1 MFQLFYS
8 QLLFTPEVINP
19 IKIECFAMSKIPA
32 RFITLE
38 GIDGCGKSTQARLLS
53 DFLRARGI
61 NTELTRE
68 PGGTR
73 IGKAIRQVL
82 QNPENQEMIPETELL
97 LYLAD
102 RLQHLQEKVV
112 PALAEGTWVIS
123 DRFHD
128 STVAYQGGG
137 RNLDLAFLNSIV
149 REKIQPFQPDKTFVL
164 LLSPE
169 IALERLR
176 QREANGGVGLSR
188 LDLESV
194 KFFQRVELSFIELL
208 RREPK
213 RCEPIDASQ
222 SIEKI
227 QHKIQSQLPADWLL

>member
-1 MFQLFYS
+1 
-8 QLLFTPEVINP
+8 
-19 IKIECFAMSKIPA
+19 MSKIPP

-38 GIDGCGKSTQARLLS
+38 GIDGCGKSTQTRLLS
-53 DFLRARGI
+53 EFLLARGI

-128 STVAYQGGG
+128 STVTYQGGG
-137 RNLDLAFLNSIV
+137 RNLDLAFLDSIV
-149 REKIQPFQPDKTFVL
+149 RQKIQPFQPDKTFVL

-194 KFFQRVELSFIELL
+194 KFFQRVDLSFRELL
-208 RREPK
+208 RSEPK
-213 RCEPIDASQ
+213 RCASVDASQ

-227 QHKIQSQLPADWLL
+227 QHQIQSQLPADWLL

>member
-1 MFQLFYS
+1 
-8 QLLFTPEVINP
+8 
-19 IKIECFAMSKIPA
+19 MSKIPA

-137 RNLDLAFLNSIV
+137 RNLDLAFLDSIV

-164 LLSPE
+164 LLSSE
-169 IALERLR
+169 MAFARLR
-176 QREANGGVGLSR
+176 QREANGDVGLSR

-194 KFFQRVELSFIELL
+194 KFFQRVDLSFIELL

-227 QHKIQSQLPADWLL
+227 QNQIQSQLPADWLL

>member
-1 MFQLFYS
+1 
-8 QLLFTPEVINP
+8 
-19 IKIECFAMSKIPA
+19 MSKIPP

-38 GIDGCGKSTQARLLS
+38 GIDGCGKGTQARLLS
-53 DFLRARGI
+53 EFLLGSGI

-137 RNLDLAFLNSIV
+137 RNLDLAFLDSIV
-149 REKIQPFQPDKTFVL
+149 REKIQPLQPDKTFVL

-194 KFFQRVELSFIELL
+194 KFFQRVDLSFIELL

-213 RCEPIDASQ
+213 RCAPIDASQ

-227 QHKIQSQLPADWLL
+227 QHQIQSQLPANWLL

>member
-1 MFQLFYS
+1 
-8 QLLFTPEVINP
+8 
-19 IKIECFAMSKIPA
+19 MSKIPP

-53 DFLRARGI
+53 EFLLGRGI

-137 RNLDLAFLNSIV
+137 RKLDLAFLDSIV

-194 KFFQRVELSFIELL
+194 KFFQSGY
-208 RREPK
+208 
-213 RCEPIDASQ
+213 
-222 SIEKI
+222 
-227 QHKIQSQLPADWLL
+227 H

>member
-1 MFQLFYS
+1 
-8 QLLFTPEVINP
+8 
-19 IKIECFAMSKIPA
+19 MSKMPP

-53 DFLRARGI
+53 EFLLARGI

-102 RLQHLQEKVV
+102 RLQHLQNKVV
-112 PALAEGTWVIS
+112 PALAEGMWVIS

-137 RNLDLAFLNSIV
+137 RNLDLAFLDSIV

-176 QREANGGVGLSR
+176 QREANGSVGLSR

-194 KFFQRVELSFIELL
+194 KFFQRVDLSFRELL
-208 RREPK
+208 RSEPK
-213 RCEPIDASQ
+213 RCAPIDASQ

-227 QHKIQSQLPADWLL
+227 QHQIQSQLPADWLL

>member
-1 MFQLFYS
+1 
-8 QLLFTPEVINP
+8 
-19 IKIECFAMSKIPA
+19 MSKIPA

-53 DFLRARGI
+53 DFLRAKGI

-82 QNPENQEMIPETELL
+82 QNPKNQEMIPETELL

-112 PALAEGTWVIS
+112 PMLAAGTWVIS

-137 RNLDLAFLNSIV
+137 RNLDLAFLDSIV
-149 REKIQPFQPDKTFVL
+149 QEKIQPFQPDKTFVL

-169 IALERLR
+169 MALERLR
-176 QREANGGVGLSR
+176 KREASGGVELSR

-194 KFFQRVELSFIELL
+194 KFFQRVDLAFRELL
-208 RREPK
+208 RCEPK

-227 QHKIQSQLPADWLL
+227 QHQIQHQIPADWLL

>member
-1 MFQLFYS
+1 
-8 QLLFTPEVINP
+8 
-19 IKIECFAMSKIPA
+19 MSKIPP

-38 GIDGCGKSTQARLLS
+38 GIDGCGKSTQSRLLS
-53 DFLRARGI
+53 EFLLGRGI

-137 RNLDLAFLNSIV
+137 RNLDLAFLDSIV

-194 KFFQRVELSFIELL
+194 KFFQRVDLSFRELL

-213 RCEPIDASQ
+213 RCALIDASQ

-227 QHKIQSQLPADWLL
+227 QHQIQSQLPADWLL

>member
-1 MFQLFYS
+1 M
-8 QLLFTPEVINP
+8 
-19 IKIECFAMSKIPA
+19 
-32 RFITLE
+32 
-38 GIDGCGKSTQARLLS
+38 GKVPRPDYFS
-53 DFLRARGI
+53 DFLRAKGI

-137 RNLDLAFLNSIV
+137 RNLDLAFLDSIV

-176 QREANGGVGLSR
+176 QREANGGV
-188 LDLESV
+188 V
-194 KFFQRVELSFIELL
+194 
-208 RREPK
+208 
-213 RCEPIDASQ
+213 SQ
-222 SIEKI
+222 G
-227 QHKIQSQLPADWLL
+227 

>member
-1 MFQLFYS
+1 
-8 QLLFTPEVINP
+8 
-19 IKIECFAMSKIPA
+19 MSKIPA

-38 GIDGCGKSTQARLLS
+38 GIDGCGKSTQARLLC
-53 DFLRARGI
+53 DLLRARGV

-82 QNPENQEMIPETELL
+82 QNPKNQEMISETELL

-102 RLQHLQEKVV
+102 RLQHLQEKVM

-137 RNLDLAFLNSIV
+137 RNLDLAFLDSIV
-149 REKIQPFQPDKTFVL
+149 REKIQLFQPDKTFVL

-169 IALERLR
+169 MALERLR
-176 QREANGGVGLSR
+176 KREASGGVELSR

-194 KFFQRVELSFIELL
+194 KFFQRVDLAFGELL

-213 RCEPIDASQ
+213 RCKPIDASQ

-227 QHKIQSQLPADWLL
+227 QHQIQHQIPADWLL

>member
-1 MFQLFYS
+1 
-8 QLLFTPEVINP
+8 
-19 IKIECFAMSKIPA
+19 MSKIPP

-53 DFLRARGI
+53 EFLLGRGI

-123 DRFHD
+123 DRFHE

-137 RNLDLAFLNSIV
+137 RNLDLAFLDSIV

-194 KFFQRVELSFIELL
+194 KFFQRVDLSFRELL

-213 RCEPIDASQ
+213 RCAPIDASQ

-227 QHKIQSQLPADWLL
+227 QHQIQSQLPADWLL

>member
-1 MFQLFYS
+1 MEKVTGQ
-8 QLLFTPEVINP
+8 
-19 IKIECFAMSKIPA
+19 
-32 RFITLE
+32 ITL
-38 GIDGCGKSTQARLLS
+38 RL
-53 DFLRARGI
+53 FACKGI
-61 NTELTRE
+61 NTELTQE

-82 QNPENQEMIPETELL
+82 QNPKNQEMIPETELL

-112 PALAEGTWVIS
+112 PALAAGTWVIS

-137 RNLDLAFLNSIV
+137 RNLDLAFLDSIV

-169 IALERLR
+169 MALERLR
-176 QREANGGVGLSR
+176 KREASGGVELSR

-194 KFFQRVELSFIELL
+194 KFFQRVDLAFRELL
-208 RREPK
+208 RCEPK

-227 QHKIQSQLPADWLL
+227 QHQIQHQIPADWLL

>member
-1 MFQLFYS
+1 
-8 QLLFTPEVINP
+8 
-19 IKIECFAMSKIPA
+19 MSKIPA

-38 GIDGCGKSTQARLLS
+38 GIDGCGKSTQAKLLS
-53 DFLRARGI
+53 EFLSARGI

-137 RNLDLAFLNSIV
+137 RNLDLTFLDSIV
-149 REKIQPFQPDKTFVL
+149 LEKIQPFKPDKTLVL

-169 IALERLR
+169 MALERLR
-176 QREANGGVGLSR
+176 LREINGGVVLSR
-188 LDLESV
+188 LDLESI
-194 KFFQRVELSFIELL
+194 KFFKRVDLSFRELL
-208 RREPK
+208 QREPK

-222 SIEKI
+222 PIEKV
-227 QHKIQSQLPADWLL
+227 QHQIQSQLPVDWLLCRND

>member
-1 MFQLFYS
+1 
-8 QLLFTPEVINP
+8 
-19 IKIECFAMSKIPA
+19 MSKMPP

-53 DFLRARGI
+53 EFLLARGI

-137 RNLDLAFLNSIV
+137 RNLDLAFLDSIV
-149 REKIQPFQPDKTFVL
+149 RQKIQPFQPDKTFIL

-194 KFFQRVELSFIELL
+194 KFFQRVDLSFRELL
-208 RREPK
+208 RSESK
-213 RCEPIDASQ
+213 RYASIDASQ

-227 QHKIQSQLPADWLL
+227 QHQIQSQLPADWLL

>member
-1 MFQLFYS
+1 
-8 QLLFTPEVINP
+8 
-19 IKIECFAMSKIPA
+19 MSKIPA

-38 GIDGCGKSTQARLLS
+38 GIDGGGKSTQARLLCN
-53 DFLRARGI
+53 FLCARGT
-61 NTELTRE
+61 NTELTQE

-82 QNPENQEMIPETELL
+82 QNPKKQEMIPETELL

-137 RNLDLAFLNSIV
+137 RDLDLAFLDSIV

-169 IALERLR
+169 MALERLR
-176 QREANGGVGLSR
+176 KREVSGGVELSR

-194 KFFQRVELSFIELL
+194 KFFQRVDLAFRELL

-227 QHKIQSQLPADWLL
+227 QYQIQHQIPADWLL

>member
-1 MFQLFYS
+1 
-8 QLLFTPEVINP
+8 
-19 IKIECFAMSKIPA
+19 MSKIPA

-38 GIDGCGKSTQARLLS
+38 GIDGCGKSTQAKLLS
-53 DFLRARGI
+53 EFLSARGI

-73 IGKAIRQVL
+73 IGKSIRRVL

-137 RNLDLAFLNSIV
+137 RNLDLTFLDSIV
-149 REKIQPFQPDKTFVL
+149 LEKIQPFKPDKTLIL

-169 IALERLR
+169 MALERLR
-176 QREANGGVGLSR
+176 LREINGGVVLSR
-188 LDLESV
+188 LDLES
-194 KFFQRVELSFIELL
+194 
-208 RREPK
+208 
-213 RCEPIDASQ
+213 
-222 SIEKI
+222 
-227 QHKIQSQLPADWLL
+227 

>member
-1 MFQLFYS
+1 
-8 QLLFTPEVINP
+8 
-19 IKIECFAMSKIPA
+19 MSKIPA

-38 GIDGCGKSTQARLLS
+38 GIDGCGKSTQARLLC
-53 DFLRARGI
+53 DFLRAKGI

-82 QNPENQEMIPETELL
+82 QNPKNQEMIPETELL

-112 PALAEGTWVIS
+112 PRLAEGTWVIS

-128 STVAYQGGG
+128 STIAYQGGG
-137 RNLDLAFLNSIV
+137 RNLDLAFLDSIV

-169 IALERLR
+169 MALERLR
-176 QREANGGVGLSR
+176 GREASGGVELSR

-194 KFFQRVELSFIELL
+194 KFFQRVDLAFRELL
-208 RREPK
+208 M
-213 RCEPIDASQ
+213 
-222 SIEKI
+222 
-227 QHKIQSQLPADWLL
+227 

>member
-1 MFQLFYS
+1 
-8 QLLFTPEVINP
+8 
-19 IKIECFAMSKIPA
+19 MSKIPA

-53 DFLRARGI
+53 DFLCARGI

-112 PALAEGTWVIS
+112 PALAEGSWVIS

-128 STVAYQGGG
+128 STVAYQGSG
-137 RNLDLAFLNSIV
+137 RNLDLTFLDSIV

-164 LLSPE
+164 LLSSE
-169 IALERLR
+169 MAFERLR
-176 QREANGGVGLSR
+176 QREANGDVGLSR

-194 KFFQRVELSFIELL
+194 KFFQRVDLSFRELL
-208 RREPK
+208 KREPT

-227 QHKIQSQLPADWLL
+227 QNQIQSQLPVDWLL

>member
-1 MFQLFYS
+1 LHYQFIFD
-8 QLLFTPEVINP
+8 PEVIKP
-19 IKIECFAMSKIPA
+19 TEIECIAMGRNLA

-38 GIDGCGKSTQARLLS
+38 GIDGCGKSTQSKLLKE
-53 DFLRARGI
+53 FLSSKGI
-61 NTELTRE
+61 DAELTRE

-73 IGKAIRQVL
+73 IGKEIRQVL
-82 QNPENQEMIPETELL
+82 QNPENHEMIHETELL

-102 RLQHLQEKVV
+102 RLQHLQEMVV
-112 PALAEGTWVIS
+112 PLLAKGKWVIS

-137 RNLDLAFLNSIV
+137 RCLDLAFLDSIV
-149 REKIQPFQPDKTFVL
+149 RKKIQPFQPDKTFVL

-176 QREANGGVGLSR
+176 QRVVSSGAGLSR

-194 KFFQRVELSFIELL
+194 KFFQRVDQSFRELL
-208 RREPK
+208 QRDPT
-213 RCEPIDASQ
+213 RCQPIDASQ
-222 SIEKI
+222 SMEKI
-227 QHKIQSQLPADWLL
+227 QHKIQSQLPEEWLL

>member
-1 MFQLFYS
+1 
-8 QLLFTPEVINP
+8 
-19 IKIECFAMSKIPA
+19 MS
-32 RFITLE
+32 R
-38 GIDGCGKSTQARLLS
+38 STYDSCMANVSLMAS
-53 DFLRARGI
+53 A
-61 NTELTRE
+61 
-68 PGGTR
+68 GGS
-73 IGKAIRQVL
+73 K
-82 QNPENQEMIPETELL
+82 NQEMIPETELL

-112 PALAEGTWVIS
+112 PTLAAGTWVIS

-137 RNLDLAFLNSIV
+137 RNLDLAFLDSIV
-149 REKIQPFQPDKTFVL
+149 REKIQPFHPDKTFVL

-169 IALERLR
+169 MALERLR
-176 QREANGGVGLSR
+176 GREASGGVELSR

-194 KFFQRVELSFIELL
+194 KFFQRVDLAFRELL
-208 RREPK
+208 RCEPK

-227 QHKIQSQLPADWLL
+227 QHQIQHQIPADWLL

>member
-1 MFQLFYS
+1 MFRLFYS
-8 QLLFTPEVINP
+8 LLFSALEVINS
-19 IKIECFAMSKIPA
+19 IKIECFAMSKIPP

-53 DFLRARGI
+53 EFLLGRGI

-123 DRFHD
+123 DTHF
-128 STVAYQGGG
+128 G
-137 RNLDLAFLNSIV
+137 
-149 REKIQPFQPDKTFVL
+149 KI
-164 LLSPE
+164 
-169 IALERLR
+169 
-176 QREANGGVGLSR
+176 
-188 LDLESV
+188 
-194 KFFQRVELSFIELL
+194 
-208 RREPK
+208 
-213 RCEPIDASQ
+213 
-222 SIEKI
+222 
-227 QHKIQSQLPADWLL
+227 